1 MSDPSR
7 RREYLER
14 LIMGLEQS
22 IENQK
27 FEIPYY
33 KEGDLQLVYA
43 KKFLAAMEQ
52 QLKDARKELAELEA
66 KEQDGPAQAKP
77 PFYE

>member
-1 MSDPSR
+1 MEPMEPPNRKD
-7 RREYLER
+7 YLER

-33 KEGDLQLVYA
+33 KPEDLQLKYA
-43 KKFLAAMEQ
+43 KKFLAAMEES
-52 QLKDARKELAELEA
+52 LAKAKEELAELQ
-66 KEQDGPAQAKP
+66 KKG
-77 PFYE
+77 

>member
-1 MSDPSR
+1 MPQPPDR
-7 RREYLER
+7 RDYLER
-14 LIMGLEQS
+14 LIMGLEQT

-43 KKFLAAMEQ
+43 KKFLASCEDNLA
-52 QLKDARKELAELEA
+52 KARQELEELKKA
-66 KEQDGPAQAKP
+66 APKSDP
-77 PFYE
+77 PQP